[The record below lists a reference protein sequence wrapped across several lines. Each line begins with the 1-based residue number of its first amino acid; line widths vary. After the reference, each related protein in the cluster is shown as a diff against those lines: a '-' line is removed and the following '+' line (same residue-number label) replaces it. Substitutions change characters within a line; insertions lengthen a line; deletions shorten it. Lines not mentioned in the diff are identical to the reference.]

1 MPALAAG
8 AFGGD
13 LGLMDPWAGLPLG
26 GPNADAGYAL
36 AAVTVA
42 GVIGGGGAGA
52 AIGVV
57 ALAGGV
63 FVALATTGVAGLPVC
78 FGGFALAGICLGG
91 GFANCVAACAG
102 GEGAALAGNGVGG
115 LPVGVALLPFGVG
128 SKTGTFA
135 VAGPG
140 AGLAADVSA
149 TGVGLAGFAVSWVG
163 TGSVA
168 GLLGGCTSICLGC
181 CASTVV
187 GVSTCCGELAF
198 AFFISLGMS
207 ALLADAAGLG
217 GLANIGVG
225 IEETGAVPGV
235 SGGELGAS
243 AVPPGKGTS
252 AGMCSAFGVL
262 GLGGIG
268 GWSAGLLGSVGLP
281 MSCMVCS
288 NFWVPCMS
296 NNGAWLCNM
305 NAGHLCLAGQHG
317 HGIGH
322 LLPLE
327 QTYWE

>member
-1 MPALAAG
+1 M
-8 AFGGD
+8 
-13 LGLMDPWAGLPLG
+13 
-26 GPNADAGYAL
+26 
-36 AAVTVA
+36 TVA
-42 GVIGGGGAGA
+42 GLIGGGGAGA

-63 FVALATTGVAGLPVC
+63 FVALATGVPGLPVC

-91 GFANCVAACAG
+91 GFANAVAACAG

-115 LPVGVALLPFGVG
+115 LPVGALLPFGVG

-140 AGLAADVSA
+140 AGLAAGVSA
-149 TGVGLAGFAVSWVG
+149 TGVGLAGLAVSWVG

-217 GLANIGVG
+217 GLANLGVG
-225 IEETGAVPGV
+225 IEETGAATGV
-235 SGGELGAS
+235 SGGVLGAS

-268 GWSAGLLGSVGLP
+268 GWSAGLLGGWSAGLLGSVGL
-281 MSCMVCS
+281 SCMVCS
-288 NFWVPCMS
+288 NFLDAMHEQQWWP
-296 NNGAWLCNM
+296 CNM

-317 HGIGH
+317 QGIAH